1 MRYCGGKSN
10 IKKDLWEILNKE
22 TKGRVFVDL
31 FCGACNIVEGI
42 KATKRIAND
51 NNPYLIALLKAVQ
64 EGWIPP
70 DTVTEGMYYKA
81 MNYEYYDALN
91 GFILIGCTFG
101 GGFRNGFAR
110 DAEGRNY
117 ARVCKES
124 LLRQKPKLVGVEF
137 SCNDYREV
145 DIPDGAVV
153 YCDIPYKGKRNHYYS
168 SRFDYDAFYEWVDK
182 NKHRLKIFISEYKE
196 NENPNWE
203 TVYERKSKSTIYREE
218 SKPTTE
224 ILQLVK

>member
-1 MRYCGGKSN
+1 MRYCGGKQK

-64 EGWIPP
+64 DGWVPP
-70 DTVTEGMYYKA
+70 EIVTEDMHSKA
-81 MNYEYYDALN
+81 MNYEYDDALN

-101 GGFRNGFAR
+101 GGFRSGYAR
-110 DAEGRNY
+110 SEGRNY
-117 ARVCKES
+117 AKES
-124 LLRQKPKLVGVEF
+124 QKSLLKQKPKLAGVEF
-137 SCNDYREV
+137 TCKDYREV

-153 YCDIPYKGKRNHYYS
+153 YCDIPYKGTHQHYYTYN
-168 SRFDYDAFYEWVDK
+168 FDHEAFYKWVDE
-182 NKHRLKIFISEYKE
+182 NKHRLKIFISEYKA

-203 TVYERKSKSTIYREE
+203 TVYERKSKSTVNRDLPR
-218 SKPTTE
+218 PTTE
-224 ILQLVK
+224 ILQLAK